1 MKNRLNEYICAV
13 PFDSLEVHDK
23 RNFLCCASWL
33 TKHLPENVSVYDSF
47 NSQEA
52 KDIRDSMLDGSYKYC
67 DENQCPYLRMFKNGS
82 AAPMYHKNKLSED
95 LSERVERHKKG
106 LEIKPRIVQFS
117 MDRTCNLKCPSC
129 RLDLIVADSH
139 KIKQVKAHIQEI
151 EDTYAD
157 SIHTIYITGTGD
169 PFISVGFRDFLR
181 NFDKSK
187 YPNLDKIHLHTNATK
202 WNKEMWDS
210 MPNVH
215 EFVKSA
221 EISIDAATKHTYENE
236 TRLGGNWDEL
246 VENLHFISEIPN
258 LKRVKTSFVVQDTNY
273 KEMKLF
279 YDTMTSIFKEKAKV
293 FFGRI
298 NNWDTFTEE
307 QFKEKKIWDSN
318 HPQYYDFVEEV
329 NKVLPAYNCFH
340 NLEEFLYEKSNL
352 I

>member
-1 MKNRLNEYICAV
+1 MNRLNEYICAV

-33 TKHLPENVSVYDSF
+33 TKHLPEGASVYDSF

-52 KDIRDSMLDGSYKYC
+52 KDVRDSMIDGSYRYC
-67 DENQCPYLRMFKNGS
+67 DENQCPYLKMFKNGT
-82 AAPMYHKNKLSED
+82 AAPIYHKDKLSED
-95 LSERVERHKKG
+95 LKERVERHKKG
-106 LEIKPRIVQFS
+106 LEIKPTVVQFS

-157 SIHTIYITGTGD
+157 SIKTLYITGTGD
-169 PFISVGFRDFLR
+169 PFVSVGFRDFLR

-187 YPNLDKIHLHTNATK
+187 YPNLDTIHLHTNATK
-202 WNKEMWDS
+202 WNKEMWES

-215 EFVKSA
+215 EFVHSA
-221 EISIDAATKHTYENE
+221 EISIDAATKYTYENE
-236 TRLGGNWDEL
+236 TRIGGDWDEL
-246 VENLHFISEIPN
+246 IENLHFISKLPN

-279 YDTMTSIFKEKAKV
+279 YDTMTSIFEKKTKV

-298 NNWDTFTEE
+298 NNWDTFTEDEFE
-307 QFKEKKIWDSN
+307 QKKVWDSN
-318 HPQYYDFVEEV
+318 HPYYNDFVKEV
-329 NKVLPAYNCFH
+329 NSVLPAYNCFH
-340 NLEEFLYEKSNL
+340 NLEEFLYKKSNL